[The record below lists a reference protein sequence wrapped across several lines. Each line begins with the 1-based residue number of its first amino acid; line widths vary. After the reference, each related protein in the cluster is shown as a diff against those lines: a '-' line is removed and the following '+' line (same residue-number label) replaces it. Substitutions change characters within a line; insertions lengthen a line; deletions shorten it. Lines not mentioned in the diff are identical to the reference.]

1 VVQRKLFVV
10 SVAEQLLLELSVVAQ
25 LRFAL
30 LPMVEL
36 QQLFVVERMF
46 VFVDIQSS
54 YLQKIGVLT
63 IPT

>member
-10 SVAEQLLLELSVVAQ
+10 SVAEPLLLELSVVAQ

-46 VFVDIQSS
+46 VFVDI
-54 YLQKIGVLT
+54 
-63 IPT
+63 